1 MTLAYAILMP
11 LMPEDEH
18 GLLTGIYSV
27 SRGFGIIAGPILT
40 GVAIFVTSTGPF
52 GATHGFQAMWVVC
65 AAAALASLLFLGRL
79 RKASGDRREL
89 AGN

>member
-1 MTLAYAILMP
+1 
-11 LMPEDEH
+11 
-18 GLLTGIYSV
+18 
-27 SRGFGIIAGPILT
+27 
-40 GVAIFVTSTGPF
+40 
-52 GATHGFQAMWVVC
+52 MWVVC